1 MARRMIAGSCT
12 PDPSS
17 VKIFTPLRAMS
28 ANGANATPARPTV
41 MHPLGTTSSNPAR
54 RPCARTN
61 SMIGI
66 ESCAGVVF
74 GIATSAVYPPFAPAR
89 LPDSIVSESS
99 LPGSRKCACKSTKPG
114 STWHPCAFNTTSSP
128 DGLMVA
134 DISAMT
140 PLSIRTSRSCS
151 PLSVS
156 TVAPEIITLTQH
168 LLPSMNSIPH
178 LVQVHRTTPPCAP
191 TLRWPLACESA
202 SSVNLLGRHA
212 FRLLCSL
219 GLGA

>member
-1 MARRMIAGSCT
+1 MIAGSCT

-28 ANGANATPARPTV
+28 ASGANATPARPTV
-41 MHPLGTTSSNPAR
+41 MQPLGATSTKPAR

-61 SMIGI
+61 SMMGM

-89 LPDSIVSESS
+89 LPVSIVSESS
-99 LPGSRKCACKSTKPG
+99 LPGSRKCVCRSTKPG
-114 STWHPCAFNTTSSP
+114 STWQPTALSTTSSA
-128 DGLMVA
+128 DAVMVIA
-134 DISAMT
+134 ISAIT
-140 PLSIRTSRSCS
+140 PPSMRTSSRCS

-168 LLPSMNSIPH
+168 LLPSTNSIPH
-178 LVQVHRTTPPCAP
+178 LVQAHQRAQPYAP
-191 TLRWPLACESA
+191 THRWLLACESTSSA
-202 SSVNLLGRHA
+202 SPLGQHA
-212 FRLLCSL
+212 FRLLYSL
-219 GLGA
+219 GRDA